1 MSIPPPP
8 PGFTLDADPPRRAS
22 VAAKP
27 EPRPSRSPAR
37 IPPPPAGFV
46 LDDPEATDGDTVRDG
61 DLRVRMV
68 GVDAPELNQ
77 PGYLRDSSTVPIGR
91 QAQERLQDT
100 LDLGPVSLGPLAGQS
115 WGRTVAPL
123 DTGAGDAGLSMLRSG
138 YGLAAP
144 DYLKDDPERL
154 SDYVTAER
162 LARMN
167 RQGMHGT
174 FAQDSAD
181 YREDPGYVVPRETVA
196 QFFDTPTPIAGLPA
210 DKEREYIALLQTGT
224 VENING
230 FLSANGYETTRPED
244 LAAYVAKRDAGG
256 NVTPSIGYEAAPQPM
271 IDGGGEALGAGV
283 RKYAS
288 GVLAGGLDELGAVV
302 DTFGGTQGRENVFNS
317 DRRLAD
323 IWANNQRQNAST
335 LSYDQTN
342 YPVASTVGELS
353 GGLTSGFLMPWGAGA
368 RTVPQMAKVGAA
380 WGGAGGFL
388 STDGTVTDRLK
399 GAAIGAPLGAVFDP
413 ALGKGVEAL
422 APLVARGVRA
432 ITGRSGNVTAR
443 AAGDAPTVRTEE
455 TQSEPLGGP
464 GDVPPPP
471 AGFVLDPPSSQAM
484 ASDTMPSLS
493 TAASVPDFER
503 ARRLLD
509 PTTWAQLMSSAA
521 NIQPRDMLPIP
532 RNYVEGPQEAAA
544 IDVGRFAEARTPNER
559 TELERRTVVNWR
571 GEDIPK
577 VGPTDMVGWLRSRGG
592 LRPDDGGELSAM
604 GVNNAARRGLD
615 FVGQETRFGPLVDPE
630 GMSLDDAA
638 LEAWEAGFFP
648 EHTDRPDVNTFL
660 DALRDTYDGNSGRR
674 FRLDDQPEI
683 GAYYAVQRE
692 RFDLEQQRDAVGGPV
707 WQDRSGSG
715 DDAAPFAPPEA
726 YDEWPSEAKGRV
738 GNIDVSKLNSP
749 QDISRALKNSYNAVG
764 GFDAATRGRITQ
776 AETERLASE
785 LNMSPEKL
793 LARRKG
799 QAFNAEEALAARR
812 ILAKSSNELVN
823 AARSIQRMDNPGEE
837 LLAEFRQKWMRHV
850 AIQEQVSGM
859 TAEAGR
865 ALQQFRQAADSREVR
880 TDILNG
886 LIRGGGGKDGL
897 KDAAER
903 LIEAVEM
910 GPGKFNAMVE
920 KAAKP
925 TFRNKVGELY
935 INFLLSN
942 PPTHIVN
949 MVSNSITAMAQIPEY
964 ATASIIGAGRK
975 AVLGKAAKERITG
988 SEVGARTFGLV
999 QGTKEGMSLFAR
1011 ALRTG
1016 EADDFVSK
1024 VEGDE
1029 FKAIK
1034 GFKGELVRIPTRLLT
1049 AEDQIFKGIARRM
1062 ELNAH
1067 AVRIAN
1073 REGLKGDAREQRI
1086 AGLLAD
1092 PTDDMLERS
1101 MDYGRYL
1108 TFQRKLTGFGAAIS
1122 QASSSN
1128 LLAKVVVPFV
1138 RTPINLLKFA
1148 TERSPAAPML
1158 SEWRADFRAGGER
1171 RDLALAKVMLGTG
1184 LATLMYQAA
1193 LDGRITGAVPSDPA
1207 KAKLLYAD
1215 GWQPYSIKIGDRY
1228 VSYSRLDPLSTT
1240 VGVAA
1245 DMATLGDGLSK
1256 RQADDKA
1263 TMLVAS
1269 IMGNLASKTWLSGV
1283 SSFTEALTDPGRHA
1297 DAWWQRTV
1305 SAFAVPAGVAGVA
1318 RAIDPVAR
1326 RRETVGE
1333 SIQARIPGMT
1343 DELLP
1348 RRDVFGEVVPLD
1360 SLGPDFLS
1368 PFWQTKTKNDPVV
1381 AEMLRIGKGVSAPGK
1396 QFTEDG
1402 ERIDY
1407 APETYDRYHEIAGRL
1422 TYNSLLGLIGS
1433 EQYRRMSDD
1442 ARRGATKDAIK
1453 QARKAARSVLDDA
1466 GYALPSRG
1474 ASTPLPASGRSP
1486 RVVAGQV
1493 PPPPPG
1499 FSVEGESAG
1508 VNIYRDLQ
1516 EAIPGVRITSGYRS
1530 PEYQADM
1537 RRRGYRPAANSLHQ
1551 DGSALDLTPPP
1562 GRSMQWLEAKVRQ
1575 LYPNANVLNE
1585 RDHIH
1590 GEFPGYYGA
1599 PPLGG
1604 ARSAGISNPNA
1615 GIPPPPPGFVLD

>member
-1 MSIPPPP
+1 M
-8 PGFTLDADPPRRAS
+8 L
-22 VAAKP
+22 
-27 EPRPSRSPAR
+27 
-37 IPPPPAGFV
+37 
-46 LDDPEATDGDTVRDG
+46 
-61 DLRVRMV
+61 
-68 GVDAPELNQ
+68 GVDAPELRQ
-77 PGYLRDSSTVPIGR
+77 PGYRRDGSTVPIGR
-91 QAQERLQDT
+91 QAQQQLQDT
-100 LDLGPVSLGPLAGQS
+100 LGQGPVSLGPVAGQS

-123 DTGAGDAGLSMLRSG
+123 DTGGGDAGLSMLRSG

-144 DYLKDDPERL
+144 DYLKGDPERL

-174 FAQDSAD
+174 FAQDPAD
-181 YREDPGYVVPRETVA
+181 YRKDPGYVVPRETVA
-196 QFFDTPTPIAGLPA
+196 QFFDTPTPETGLPPE
-210 DKEREYIALLQTGT
+210 KEREYLGLLKTGT
-224 VENING
+224 LEQING

-244 LAAYVAKRDAGG
+244 LAAWVAERDAGG
-256 NVTPSIGYEAAPQPM
+256 DVTPSIGYAAAPPIM
-271 IDGGGEALGAGV
+271 IDGGGEALGAGI

-288 GVLAGGLDELGAVV
+288 GFLAGGLDELGAVV
-302 DTFGGTQGRENVFNS
+302 DTLGGTPGRESVFTS

-323 IWANNQRQNAST
+323 IWANNQRQNAAT

-353 GGLTSGFLMPWGAGA
+353 GGLTSGFVLPWGAGA

-399 GAAIGAPLGAVFDP
+399 GAAIGAPIGAIAEP
-413 ALGKGVEAL
+413 ALGKAVEAL
-422 APLVARGVRA
+422 APLVSRGVRSV
-432 ITGRSGNVTAR
+432 TGRGGNLTAR
-443 AAGDAPTVRTEE
+443 AAGDAPTVKTEE
-455 TQSEPLGGP
+455 IQREALGGLVDIP
-464 GDVPPPP
+464 PPPAGFTLDPPSEAGRVGDSAETFAPADLAGSADDIPPPP

-484 ASDTMPSLS
+484 ASDPMPSLS
-493 TAASVPDFER
+493 MATPPLGST
-503 ARRLLD
+503 RRLLD
-509 PTTWAQLMSSAA
+509 PTSRAQLMSSAA

-544 IDVGRFAEARTPNER
+544 IDAGRFVEARTPNER

-592 LRPDDGGELSAM
+592 LRPDEGGELSAM

-615 FVGQETRFGPLVDPE
+615 FVGQEARFGPLIDPD

-660 DALRDTYDGNSGRR
+660 DALRDTYDGNGGRR

-683 GAYYAVQRE
+683 DAYYAIQGE
-692 RFDLEQQRDAVGGPV
+692 RFDLEQQREAVGGPV
-707 WQDRSGSG
+707 WQDRSGAG

-726 YDEWPSEAKGRV
+726 YEEWPSEAIGRV
-738 GNIDVSKLNSP
+738 GNIDVSKLDTP

-812 ILAKSSNELVN
+812 ILAKSGNELVN
-823 AARSIQRMDNPGEE
+823 AARSIQRMDLPGEE

-850 AIQEQVSGM
+850 AIQEQVAGM

-865 ALQQFRQAADSREVR
+865 ALAQFRQAADSREVR

-886 LIRGGGGKDGL
+886 LIRGGGGQKGL
-897 KDAAER
+897 KDAADR
-903 LIEAVEM
+903 LLEAVEL
-910 GPGKFNAMVE
+910 GPGKFNALAE

-925 TFRNKVGELY
+925 KFRNKVGELY

-942 PPTHIVN
+942 PPTHVVN

-975 AVLGKAAKERITG
+975 AVLGQAAKERITG

-1029 FKAIK
+1029 FKAIS
-1034 GFKGELVRIPTRLLT
+1034 GWKGELVRIPTRLLT
-1049 AEDQIFKGIARRM
+1049 AEDQLFKGIARRM
-1062 ELNAH
+1062 ELNAQ

-1108 TFQRKLTGFGAAIS
+1108 TFQRKLTGFGANIS
-1122 QASSSN
+1122 QASASN

-1148 TERSPAAPML
+1148 TERSPAAAFLP
-1158 SEWRADFRAGGER
+1158 EWRADIRAGGER

-1184 LATLMYQAA
+1184 LATVMYQAA
-1193 LDGRITGAVPSDPA
+1193 LEGRITGAIPSDPK

-1215 GWQPYSIKIGDRY
+1215 GWQPYSVKIGDRY

-1240 VGVAA
+1240 IGVAA
-1245 DMATLGDGLSK
+1245 DMATLPDGMSDREK
-1256 RQADDKA
+1256 EDMG
-1263 TMLVAS
+1263 TILVAS

-1283 SSFTEALTDPGRHA
+1283 SSFTEALTDPGRNA

-1305 SAFAVPAGVAGVA
+1305 SAFAVPAGVAGAA

-1326 RRETVGE
+1326 RRETLE
-1333 SIQARIPGMT
+1333 QSIQARVPGMT
-1343 DELLP
+1343 DDLLP
-1348 RRDVFGEVVPLD
+1348 RRDVFGEVVPID

-1368 PFWQTKTKNDPVV
+1368 PFWQTKAKNDPVV
-1381 AEMLRIGKGVSAPGK
+1381 AEMLRIGGGVSAPGK
-1396 QFTEDG
+1396 TYTEDG

-1433 EQYRRMSDD
+1433 QPYRAMDD
-1442 ARRGATKDAIK
+1442 NAKRKAAKTAVAK
-1453 QARKAARSVLDDA
+1453 ARKAARGVLDDMS
-1466 GYALPSRG
+1466 YSLPARG
-1474 ASTPLPASGRSP
+1474 ASGSLPSFNQPSPSGGGPSRSDDI
-1486 RVVAGQV
+1486 

-1499 FSVEGESAG
+1499 FTVEGESAG
-1508 VNIYRDLQ
+1508 VNVFRDLQ

-1537 RRRGYRPAANSLHQ
+1537 RRRGYRPAANSRHL
-1551 DGSALDLTPPP
+1551 DGGALDLAPPP
-1562 GRSMQWLEAKVRQ
+1562 GKSMSWLGARVREA
-1575 LYPNANVLNE
+1575 YPDAKVLNE
-1585 RDHIH
+1585 GDHIH
-1590 GEFPGYYGA
+1590 AEFPGYYGA
-1599 PPLGG
+1599 PVLGG
-1604 ARSAGISNPNA
+1604 ARSAGLSNPNA
-1615 GIPPPPPGFVLD
+1615 GIPPPPPGFTLD